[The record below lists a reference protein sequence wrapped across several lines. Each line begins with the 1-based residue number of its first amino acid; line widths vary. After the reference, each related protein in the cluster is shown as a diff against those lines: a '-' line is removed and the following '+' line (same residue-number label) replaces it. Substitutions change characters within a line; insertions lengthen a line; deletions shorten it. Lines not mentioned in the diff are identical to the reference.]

1 MICKED
7 VVNWFRDLKSYNR
20 IDTMCVLLNMCLPF
34 ELRFLGTYLEE
45 LGRRD
50 GPELRG
56 AELKVNNPQEF
67 IADIASG
74 EPTDRRIRRKMALF
88 LALFRTCNHTYA
100 NELFK
105 TLEGWGARGDL
116 QRLFE
121 EDVLQELLLVYTM
134 ATNHPV
140 FSFEQRLHCGEIFT
154 KLKSCETKSGS
165 QQQRLQDRDDTGEH
179 QQHPQH
185 QQQHHT
191 TQHHQHHH
199 QHQSQHQSL
208 DSLQSNSPQQSP
220 IQQQQQQQHHQQQS
234 QHQPPHLQNSTP
246 PPVSS
251 QLTPQ
256 MASGPDTTALHQALP
271 PNAPMSLQLVPQS
284 GVPTT
289 IALSYPGQ
297 PALTQVVGTGMDGS
311 ITTHYI
317 EALPQLAQ
325 LPLQPDF
332 TIPPPGPNTTTR
344 WAATFP
350 VYHPMYPPPASSP
363 HMSNPSSPIQSR
375 TTSPTRIHPSS
386 VQHRISR
393 NQQNDQ
399 QQQQQNQAQVQN
411 LKNVDED
418 QTTLMMSQMQLRNGM
433 RQPHN
438 TLPRQ
443 SKQGYVNQLPSY
455 HHQQQQQQQ
464 QQHHSQRGDSSGSGS
479 YHTLN
484 YTIKGAGMMM
494 DMMNHH
500 QSKSTGSDSGSSIGS
515 DVSPPETPGVV
526 SVSGGGSGG
535 GGGGG
540 VPHVRSSNRS
550 NMRTINGRLEKPTYS
565 QLQQQQQFAGSDT
578 GGLMVVTSGGQN
590 FLTTGT
596 TNGAAMSS
604 NGNNGA
610 SGSGVVSGP
619 LLINP
624 AAAAGTVPPNPGNST
639 GTTGTSLLL
648 STPAYAT
655 GPYAGSATAYQ
666 VGTGAPH
673 LVPHRQI
680 AGATLTHA
688 GTQYR
693 PAAYPPSMQPS
704 TADGLM
710 YPYHT
715 TTVLPPPSA
724 AAAGTPGSVGQ
735 ASSLP
740 FLPPP
745 TGPGGTTV
753 GSAVAVASTQT
764 SLPNLRSS
772 PSQQQSSATAG
783 IGSSSIGLL
792 QTGKPMTISGYVT
805 GLPLVSSTFGV
816 GGGSCYNCGSQK
828 HTGLDCPEASM
839 EDMTRNSNFTLDY
852 NTTSSS
858 SGPSSV
864 TLTTTS
870 TSTLAAASNNNSS
883 AAEHHHSAGVIKLD
897 RDNSSSSSS
906 TGSSS
911 NNSTSSSGVGTGST
925 QMTSNS
931 TASSNSSSS
940 SNNNN
945 NNGSNSSNNSNN
957 SSLDVPSS
965 SPTSSSMAAAVA
977 LESGNSGVPG
987 ATGGSSS
994 NSSNAASSS
1003 SSSGSTSGSS
1013 NSSSNNSNLV
1023 NVSGK

>member
-34 ELRFLGTYLEE
+34 ELRFLGTCLEE

-50 GPELRG
+50 GPDLRG

-74 EPTDRRIRRKMALF
+74 DPTDSRIRRMMALF
-88 LALFRTCNHTYA
+88 LALFRTSNHTYA
-100 NELFK
+100 NEVFK

-116 QRLFE
+116 LQRLFE
-121 EDVLQELLLVYTM
+121 EDVLEELLLVYTM

-140 FSFEQRLHCGEIFT
+140 FSCEQRVHCDEILT

-165 QQQRLQDRDDTGEH
+165 QQQRLQERDDSAEH
-179 QQHPQH
+179 QHPQH
-185 QQQHHT
+185 HQQHHT
-191 TQHHQHHH
+191 TQHHQHH

-220 IQQQQQQQHHQQQS
+220 IQQQQQQQQHHQQQS

-251 QLTPQ
+251 QLTSQ
-256 MASGPDTTALHQALP
+256 LASGPDTVSTPLHQALP
-271 PNAPMSLQLVPQS
+271 PNAPMSLQILPQS

-289 IALSYPGQ
+289 MALSYTGQ
-297 PALTQVVGTGMDGS
+297 PALAQVVGTGIDGS

-317 EALPQLAQ
+317 ETMPQIAQ

-332 TIPPPGPNTTTR
+332 TIPPPGPNTTAR
-344 WAATFP
+344 WAAFP

-363 HMSNPSSPIQSR
+363 HMSNPPSPIQSR

-399 QQQQQNQAQVQN
+399 QQQQNQAQVQN
-411 LKNVDED
+411 LKNVEED

-464 QQHHSQRGDSSGSGS
+464 HHSQRGDSSGSGS

-484 YTIKGAGMMM
+484 YGIKGAGMMM
-494 DMMNHH
+494 DMMNH

-526 SVSGGGSGG
+526 PVSGG
-535 GGGGG
+535 GGGTGGMGSSG

-565 QLQQQQQFAGSDT
+565 QLQQQQQFASSE
-578 GGLMVVTSGGQN
+578 GLMVVTSGGQN

-624 AAAAGTVPPNPGNST
+624 AAAAGTAPPNPGST
-639 GTTGTSLLL
+639 GTGTSLLL

-655 GPYAGSATAYQ
+655 GPYAASATAYQ

-673 LVPHRQI
+673 LVSHRQI

-688 GTQYR
+688 GTPYR

-715 TTVLPPPSA
+715 TTVLPPTA
-724 AAAGTPGSVGQ
+724 GGTPGSVGQ

-745 TGPGGTTV
+745 TGPGGTAV
-753 GSAVAVASTQT
+753 GSVAVASTQT

-772 PSQQQSSATAG
+772 PSQQATTAG
-783 IGSSSIGLL
+783 VASSSIGLL
-792 QTGKPMTISGYVT
+792 QTGKTMTITGYGT
-805 GLPLVSSTFGV
+805 GIPLVSSTFV
-816 GGGSCYNCGSQK
+816 IGGGSCYNCGSQK

-858 SGPSSV
+858 GPSSV
-864 TLTTTS
+864 TLTTS
-870 TSTLAAASNNNSS
+870 TSTLVSNNNSGT
-883 AAEHHHSAGVIKLD
+883 ADHHNVGVIKLD

-931 TASSNSSSS
+931 TTSSNSNSSSS
-940 SNNNN
+940 NN

-965 SPTSSSMAAAVA
+965 SPTSSSIAVA
-977 LESGNSGVPG
+977 VDSGNSGVPG
-987 ATGGSSS
+987 ATVSTSNISNTTSGSSS
-994 NSSNAASSS
+994 GGSGNSSS
-1003 SSSGSTSGSS
+1003 SSSS
-1013 NSSSNNSNLV
+1013 NSSNLV

>member
-67 IADIASG
+67 IADIAAG
-74 EPTDRRIRRKMALF
+74 EPTDWRIRRKMALF

-116 QRLFE
+116 QRVFE

-154 KLKSCETKSGS
+154 KLKSSETKPGS
-165 QQQRLQDRDDTGEH
+165 QRLQDKDDTPEH
-179 QQHPQH
+179 QHPQH
-185 QQQHHT
+185 HQQHHT
-191 TQHHQHHH
+191 TQQHHQHH

-220 IQQQQQQQHHQQQS
+220 IQQQQQQHHQQQS

-251 QLTPQ
+251 QLTSQ
-256 MASGPDTTALHQALP
+256 MASGPDTVSTPLHQTLP
-271 PNAPMSLQLVPQS
+271 PNAPMSLQIVGQS

-289 IALSYPGQ
+289 MALSYTGQ
-297 PALTQVVGTGMDGS
+297 PALTQVVGTGMDVS
-311 ITTHYI
+311 LTAHYL
-317 EALPQLAQ
+317 EPLPPMAQ

-332 TIPPPGPNTTTR
+332 TIPPPGPNTR
-344 WAATFP
+344 WAAYP

-399 QQQQQNQAQVQN
+399 QQQQQQQQNQAQVQN
-411 LKNVDED
+411 LKSVDED
-418 QTTLMMSQMQLRNGM
+418 QTTLMMSQVQLRNGM
-433 RQPHN
+433 RQSHN

-464 QQHHSQRGDSSGSGS
+464 QQHHSQQRGDSSGSGS

-484 YTIKGAGMMM
+484 YGLKGAGMMM
-494 DMMNHH
+494 DMMNH

-526 SVSGGGSGG
+526 PVSGGGSGG
-535 GGGGG
+535 GGAMGSSS

-550 NMRTINGRLEKPTYS
+550 TMRTINGRLEKPTYS
-565 QLQQQQQFAGSDT
+565 QLQQQQQFAGSE
-578 GGLMVVTSGGQN
+578 GLMVVTSGGQN

-624 AAAAGTVPPNPGNST
+624 AAAAGTAPPNPGST
-639 GTTGTSLLL
+639 GTGTSLLL
-648 STPAYAT
+648 SAPAYAT

-666 VGTGAPH
+666 VGAAPH
-673 LVPHRQI
+673 LVTHRQI
-680 AGATLTHA
+680 AGATITHA
-688 GTQYR
+688 GTAYR
-693 PAAYPPSMQPS
+693 PSAYPPSMQPS

-715 TTVLPPPSA
+715 TTVLPPS
-724 AAAGTPGSVGQ
+724 AAGTPGSVGQ

-753 GSAVAVASTQT
+753 GTVAVASTQT

-772 PSQQQSSATAG
+772 PSQPSTTAG
-783 IGSSSIGLL
+783 VASSSIGLL
-792 QTGKPMTISGYVT
+792 QTGKAMTIPVFGPVMV
-805 GLPLVSSTFGV
+805 GSSFGV

-858 SGPSSV
+858 GPSSV
-864 TLTTTS
+864 TLTTS
-870 TSTLAAASNNNSS
+870 TSTVPGNNNSS
-883 AAEHHHSAGVIKLD
+883 SAEHHGAGVIKLD

-925 QMTSNS
+925 QMSS
-931 TASSNSSSS
+931 TVSSSSNSSNS

-965 SPTSSSMAAAVA
+965 SPTSSSIAVA
-977 LESGNSGVPG
+977 VDSGNSGVPG
-987 ATGGSSS
+987 VTGSSS
-994 NSSNAASSS
+994 NSSNTTSSS
-1003 SSSGSTSGSS
+1003 SSSGSGGSANTSSSS
-1013 NSSSNNSNLV
+1013 NSSNLV

>member
-154 KLKSCETKSGS
+154 KLKSCETKTGS
-165 QQQRLQDRDDTGEH
+165 QQQRLQDREDTVEH
-179 QQHPQH
+179 QHPQH
-185 QQQHHT
+185 HQQHHT
-191 TQHHQHHH
+191 TQQHHQHH

-220 IQQQQQQQHHQQQS
+220 IQQQQQQQQQQQHHQQQS

-251 QLTPQ
+251 QLSSQ
-256 MASGPDTTALHQALP
+256 MASAPDTTSLHQALP
-271 PNAPMSLQLVPQS
+271 PNAPMSLQIVPQS

-289 IALSYPGQ
+289 IALSYTGQ

-317 EALPQLAQ
+317 ETLPQLAQ

-332 TIPPPGPNTTTR
+332 TIPPPGPNTTAR
-344 WAATFP
+344 WATFP

-393 NQQNDQ
+393 NQQNDQQQ

-455 HHQQQQQQQ
+455 HHQQQQQQ
-464 QQHHSQRGDSSGSGS
+464 HHSQRGDSSSSGS

-484 YTIKGAGMMM
+484 YGMKGAGMMM
-494 DMMNHH
+494 DMMNH

-526 SVSGGGSGG
+526 PVSGGGGSGGGGG

-540 VPHVRSSNRS
+540 VPHVRSSNRA

-565 QLQQQQQFAGSDT
+565 QLQQQQQFAGSE
-578 GGLMVVTSGGQN
+578 GLMVVTSGGQN

-624 AAAAGTVPPNPGNST
+624 AAAAGTAPPNPGST
-639 GTTGTSLLL
+639 GAGTSLLL
-648 STPAYAT
+648 TTPAYAT

-688 GTQYR
+688 GTPYR
-693 PAAYPPSMQPS
+693 PAAYPPTMQPS

-715 TTVLPPPSA
+715 TTVLPPS
-724 AAAGTPGSVGQ
+724 AAGTPGSVGQ

-753 GSAVAVASTQT
+753 GSVAVASTQT

-772 PSQQQSSATAG
+772 PSQQSTTAG
-783 IGSSSIGLL
+783 IASSPIGLL
-792 QTGKPMTISGYVT
+792 QTGKAMTISGYGT

-858 SGPSSV
+858 GPSSV
-864 TLTTTS
+864 TLTTS
-870 TSTLAAASNNNSS
+870 TSTLASNNNSS
-883 AAEHHHSAGVIKLD
+883 AAEHHSAGVIKLD

-931 TASSNSSSS
+931 TASSNSNSSS

-965 SPTSSSMAAAVA
+965 SPTSSSIAVA
-977 LESGNSGVPG
+977 LDSGNSGVPG
-987 ATGGSSS
+987 TTGSSSTSSNTTSSSS
-994 NSSNAASSS
+994 NSSGNASSS
-1003 SSSGSTSGSS
+1003 
-1013 NSSSNNSNLV
+1013 NSSNLV